1 MAEPGRVRVV
11 LDTNIVLAAVSRRSP
26 FRAVLDAWERGAY
39 DLCVSTEVLLEY
51 EEKLRDNFGPVVAD
65 LTVAAF
71 LAKPGTRRITIYYA
85 HRLISADPDDD
96 KFVNCALWANA
107 HYLVTNDRHFRALQG
122 LAFPKLTVVTMEQF
136 QEILASS

>member
-1 MAEPGRVRVV
+1 MVP
-11 LDTNIVLAAVSRRSP
+11 DTNIVLPAVSRRSP
-26 FRAVLDAWERGAY
+26 YRGVLDAWERGAHE
-39 DLCVSTEVLLEY
+39 LGVSTEVLLEH
-51 EEKLRDNFGPVVAD
+51 EEKLTDNFGPVVAD

-71 LAKPGTRRITIYYA
+71 LARPGTRRVTVFHS

-122 LAFPKLTVVTMEQF
+122 LAFPQLTVPTMARF
-136 QEILASS
+136 QEVLAARQPTL